1 LSGLDLSLIGQAHF
15 NIGNTKYGEWLM
27 GFSVLGYYFQL
38 LLVFGL
44 VGLGAIVVLN
54 HFRVEK
60 NLLKTMT
67 VSFSREPVIS
77 KITLIIMW
85 LVVLSLFSTLKKIV
99 QLTLNKPSFITEISI
114 TEFDSRENGI

>member
-1 LSGLDLSLIGQAHF
+1 
-15 NIGNTKYGEWLM
+15 M

-67 VSFSREPVIS
+67 VSF
-77 KITLIIMW
+77 
-85 LVVLSLFSTLKKIV
+85 
-99 QLTLNKPSFITEISI
+99 
-114 TEFDSRENGI
+114 